1 MRVRLYGTKGC
12 HLCDEAKALLQ
23 QAGIPAEYVDIVHDD
38 ALLARYG
45 MRIPVLERTDSGAEL
60 GWPFDQA
67 EMMRFLAG

>member
-1 MRVRLYGTKGC
+1 MEILLYGTKGC
-12 HLCDEAKALLQ
+12 HLCDAACVMLEQ
-23 QAGIPAEYVDIVHDD
+23 SGMHAEYIDIAHDD

-67 EMMRFLAG
+67 EMMRFLSG